1 MYEYSETM
9 GDQIIRLENENL
21 NLRRQLGE
29 FGFFGG
35 QYAAPNVTDIRNNL
49 KKKLT
54 VREWELIN
62 NLSISNSPEEI
73 KECAE
78 LLLKLVDEG
87 AFTLPQISYPYS
99 NPYVNPYYNIGG
111 NMYSYPPMGAG
122 VVADPKITEALKPK
136 PIIGSKQISI
146 SDDTMSL
153 MIPSLMYP
161 WIHFD
166 PETKSAVI
174 DVENVDEN
182 KIIDTLHEIKVKIM
196 EAINH
201 NRVIT
206 IWIPQEFI
214 EFAHETFKGHIDYI
228 GSAVIVTCPK
238 MITIISAD
246 LVYKL
251 PIVNCI
257 MTIFAKIFG
266 KTVEEINDEYA
277 DLIGSTDE
285 SEYEEGDN
293 SNNESD

>member
-1 MYEYSETM
+1 MYYDETM

-29 FGFFGG
+29 FGFFGS
-35 QYAAPNVTDIRNNL
+35 QYTAPNVTDIRNNL
-49 KKKLT
+49 KKRLT

-78 LLLKLVDEG
+78 LLLKLVNEG
-87 AFTLPQISYPYS
+87 VFTLPQFSYSYS
-99 NPYVNPYYNIGG
+99 NPYYNPYYNVGG

-136 PIIGSKQISI
+136 PIIGKQITI
-146 SDDTMSL
+146 SDNTMTL
-153 MIPSLMYP
+153 AMTSLMYP

-166 PETKSAVI
+166 PETKSAII
-174 DVENVDEN
+174 DVENVAED
-182 KIIDTLHEIKVKIM
+182 KIVDTLHEIKVRIM
-196 EAINH
+196 GAINN

-206 IWIPQEFI
+206 IWIPHEFI
-214 EFAHETFKGHIDYI
+214 EFAHETFKGHKDYI
-228 GSAVIVTCPK
+228 DSAVIVTCPK

-246 LVYKL
+246 LMYRL

-266 KTVEEINDEYA
+266 KSVEDLNNEYA
-277 DLIGSTDE
+277 NLIGST
-285 SEYEEGDN
+285 EEGDI

>member
-1 MYEYSETM
+1 MYYDETM

-29 FGFFGG
+29 FGFFGS
-35 QYAAPNVTDIRNNL
+35 QYTAPNVTDIRNNL
-49 KKKLT
+49 KKRLT

-78 LLLKLVDEG
+78 LLLKLVNEG
-87 AFTLPQISYPYS
+87 VFTLPQFSYSYSKPY
-99 NPYVNPYYNIGG
+99 YNPYYNIDGS
-111 NMYSYPPMGAG
+111 MYSYPPMGAG

-136 PIIGSKQISI
+136 PIIGKQITI
-146 SDDTMSL
+146 SDNTMTL
-153 MIPSLMYP
+153 AMTSLMYP

-166 PETKSAVI
+166 PETKSAII
-174 DVENVDEN
+174 DVENVAED
-182 KIIDTLHEIKVKIM
+182 KIVDTLHEIKVRIM
-196 EAINH
+196 GAINN

-206 IWIPQEFI
+206 IWIPHEFI
-214 EFAHETFKGHIDYI
+214 EFAHETFKGHKDYI
-228 GSAVIVTCPK
+228 DSAVIVTCPK

-246 LVYKL
+246 LMYRL

-266 KTVEEINDEYA
+266 KSVEDLNNEYA
-277 DLIGSTDE
+277 NLIGST
-285 SEYEEGDN
+285 EEGDN